1 LAEVATDRLPR
12 LVFYST
18 CDLYDVRF
26 DSSQSKCPSDAF
38 GSAVHALATGALS
51 PLEFIRGFGAE
62 ARPSVVITVHSLTFG
77 IVVCSRNA
85 CCDKRALRRCE
96 SKRSCCQASSACGVA
111 AAAACA
117 CRCCFNNLPSI
128 IESDAR
134 RGVCQ
139 QLTQPVVLGC
149 VQPNGRFRIPV
160 LPCQVAEC
168 RPDETFSVLIACR
181 YTCRAAAHHGG
192 NVPDRHTSP
201 PAISGLVQSGYCNV
215 LSACSLFYPVWPNA
229 GGDTRASGTS
239 VWSVDVTSR
248 LAVLWLSPESEKVL
262 VTCGPIVVDS
272 SAIAAGTA
280 GGSLI
285 ALHPDSGNLLWTL
298 HTGTGCKVVDA
309 RYVHNSNQLV
319 VGTACGNLIAFDYWS
334 HTVMWNVTLGASLA
348 TTPVHT
354 ADGSIWCAVEGS
366 VVNVSPTGGISW
378 SYQLTNDS
386 VSSNIVA
393 FTDGTITAGLTS
405 GGLLSLKS
413 RHARTTPL
421 DSFRPVVHV
430 CVSPLNTV
438 IASDSA
444 GYMFA
449 VSGYSGKLLWRSA
462 GPFTSPPS
470 VLRDVVVVGSPEGL
484 AALFVTNGTVAWQV
498 AWTSQTRVQPTVS
511 VTGHVVVALDD
522 SSVAVV
528 NASTGSFVWKST
540 LDNSLNLT
548 SPVVIH
554 ADGTLYGVNSN
565 QTLVSFAV

>member
-1 LAEVATDRLPR
+1 MTFDLIVVSLNAHQTPLAVLYTRWQPALCRRSSSFVGLVRKLALRLSSRYIRSRLVLLSVPGTHVVTSVRLGGVRVSVAVVKPHLLAELRRLRLAPVDVASIISLQLSNRTHEGVFVSSLPNPSS
-12 LVFYST
+12 LVVSNRT
-18 CDLYDVRF
+18 VDLGSL
-26 DSSQSKCPSDAF
+26 SSLVKW
-38 GSAVHALATGALS
+38 
-51 PLEFIRGFGAE
+51 
-62 ARPSVVITVHSLTFG
+62 
-77 IVVCSRNA
+77 RNA
-85 CCDKRALRRCE
+85 DQTKPFL
-96 SKRSCCQASSACGVA
+96 SSSLAVTRVG
-111 AAAACA
+111 
-117 CRCCFNNLPSI
+117 L
-128 IESDAR
+128 
-134 RGVCQ
+134 
-139 QLTQPVVLGC
+139 QPITEVMSQIATPV
-149 VQPNGRFRIPV
+149 PPRF
-160 LPCQVAEC
+160 L
-168 RPDETFSVLIACR
+168 DF
-181 YTCRAAAHHGG
+181 
-192 NVPDRHTSP
+192 
-201 PAISGLVQSGYCNV
+201 VQSGYCNV

-285 ALHPDSGNLLWTL
+285 ALYRDSGNLLWTL

-470 VLRDVVVVGSPEGL
+470 VFRDVVVVGSPEGL

-554 ADGTLYGVNSN
+554 ADGTLYGVSSN